1 MKRLRNVFL
10 SISNTHYN
18 NVYTIRVG
26 KWFLSPK
33 SIVDVPGSFNYNVT
47 IHMHLLSLALNIATM
62 FDLCNV
68 IFVFLNPVVACIINN
83 ETLLSEVFTTH
94 TDIVSVWWIN

>member
-1 MKRLRNVFL
+1 ML
-10 SISNTHYN
+10 S
-18 NVYTIRVG
+18 V
-26 KWFLSPK
+26 
-33 SIVDVPGSFNYNVT
+33 
-47 IHMHLLSLALNIATM
+47 ALNIATM

-68 IFVFLNPVVACIINN
+68 IFVFLNPIAACIINN